1 MNHLESSFSGKN
13 EIWRYVIM
21 ILAVL
26 VVANTIGSAPL
37 YVLITKVAAKDP
49 DVLNH
54 LSEKPNDLTVL
65 GITPNMGLLLQLI
78 PFIIALIAFILLV
91 KPLNRRTPGQVI
103 NGTGSFR
110 WKRLLISG
118 GIWLLMSALYLA
130 VNMWADP
137 GNFSL
142 HNTSRTLVPLIII
155 SLFFIPFQ
163 AAFEEI
169 LFRGY
174 LMQGFV
180 VMSRNRFIPVIATS
194 LLFGL
199 MHGLN
204 PEVKEFGFWTMLPQ
218 YVTFGLIFGIMT
230 VLDDG
235 IEAAIGAHAANNIFL
250 CIMLTNDSSALQ
262 TPAVFVQHSIYPWIE
277 FGIMLLMG
285 AFILA
290 IMARVFRW
298 GSFSTLF
305 GTVERKEAIQVP

>member
-13 EIWRYVIM
+13 DFWRYLIM
-21 ILAVL
+21 VLAVL

-37 YVLITKVAAKDP
+37 YVLITMVAAKDP
-49 DVLNH
+49 HVLTS

-65 GITPNMGLLLQLI
+65 GITPNMGLLVQLI

-91 KPLNRRTPGQVI
+91 KPLNGRTLRQVV
-103 NGTGSFR
+103 NGTGTFR
-110 WKRLLISG
+110 WKRFFMSG
-118 GIWLLMSALYLA
+118 GIWLLISALYLA
-130 VNMWADP
+130 INMWTDP

-142 HNTSRTLVPLIII
+142 HNTSRTLVPLVII
-155 SLFFIPFQ
+155 SLFFIPLQ

-180 VMSRNRFIPVIATS
+180 VIARNRFIPLIATS
-194 LLFGL
+194 ILFGL

-204 PEVKEFGFWTMLPQ
+204 PEIKEFGFWIMLPQ
-218 YVTFGLIFGIMT
+218 YVTFGLIFGIIT
-230 VLDDG
+230 ILDDG
-235 IEAAIGAHAANNIFL
+235 IEAAIGAHAANNIFI
-250 CIMLTNDSSALQ
+250 CIMLTNGASALQ
-262 TPAVFVQHSIYPWIE
+262 TPAVFVQHTIYPWIE
-277 FGIMLLMG
+277 FGVMILMG
-285 AFILA
+285 AIILA

-305 GTVERKEAIQVP
+305 SPVERKEAIQVP